1 MKAWAVFDRD
11 LVPQTEKP
19 VMTSS
24 VIKILLMDEN
34 IDDALSVQ
42 ETLNAT
48 APDKFKISWTNN
60 LPGAYKRLQRETFDL
75 VLLGLSLPNSQPAD
89 SQSPDSQSLESLRQ
103 TQQHAGQTPIIVLAN
118 LEDKGLALEAV
129 RQGAQDYWIK
139 RFLNSEILLH
149 SIEYSIERNRSQR
162 KRHESLEMENALMR
176 QIVEYSPIG
185 IMQLSQ
191 HLNIQQVNSATL
203 KILNVRADD
212 ILNKSIFEV
221 ISGIPELEI
230 IKTLEAGCCFSS
242 DSIQITL
249 PQGGVNHAE
258 ITIWPASEGSESP
271 SFIVALHDISQRMRS
286 AQERDDL
293 LFALAHDLK
302 VPITGAN
309 RTLEVMLQGVTGSLS
324 EEQKVILSKI
334 QQSNQ
339 SMLWMIQNLLYVYR
353 NEQGWETVLYEKVD
367 PGKLIQDCLFEL
379 SVLNATTDTK
389 VDFLCPKYLP
399 DCKMDSNLI
408 RRVITNIVHN
418 AIKFSG
424 KGGQVIVKLEL
435 GHNQLII
442 NISDSGAGISK
453 HDQEQLFK
461 RFWQSESGRRST
473 TSSGLGLFVSK
484 QIIEMHK
491 GTITCQSQVGVGT
504 TFTISLPLD
513 PDSIPMP
520 LPTQA
525 PATEQIL
532 MTSQVQAQDSLQTN
546 TDQTYKEDN
555 PTVEQLA

>member
-1 MKAWAVFDRD
+1 
-11 LVPQTEKP
+11 
-19 VMTSS
+19 
-24 VIKILLMDEN
+24 
-34 IDDALSVQ
+34 
-42 ETLNAT
+42 
-48 APDKFKISWTNN
+48 
-60 LPGAYKRLQRETFDL
+60 
-75 VLLGLSLPNSQPAD
+75 
-89 SQSPDSQSLESLRQ
+89 
-103 TQQHAGQTPIIVLAN
+103 
-118 LEDKGLALEAV
+118 DKGLALEAV

-139 RFLNSEILLH
+139 RFLDSKILLH

-191 HLNIQQVNSATL
+191 HLDIQQVNSATL

-435 GHNQLII
+435 GNNQLII
-442 NISDSGAGISK
+442 NISDSGTGISK

-473 TSSGLGLFVSK
+473 ASSGLGLFVSK

-491 GTITCQSQVGVGT
+491 GHITCQSQVGVGT

-513 PDSIPMP
+513 PDTVSTTTINS
-520 LPTQA
+520 TQSA
-525 PATEQIL
+525 NQVH
-532 MTSQVQAQDSLQTN
+532 TSQPSTSSQTSVAGQIHNGREQSDENQEDSS
-546 TDQTYKEDN
+546 
-555 PTVEQLA
+555 TVGQLA